1 MGSRSQVVPPP
12 PPPGFVL
19 QTILPPPPPGFVLS
33 PPPGFVLEGQAE
45 PTKPPEPTATPWRP
59 LGPVGRARALAPT
72 PEEAPA
78 LEEAGRAFLKAAEQP
93 ISATL
98 GGESFSSLVD
108 KTLGEWG
115 RTGGWRGSVTDA
127 TRIAAGVADFI
138 QSPAG
143 VAALAATVATGGAAG
158 PYIAAGFGAHAAVQ
172 TPQAIRTYLEDPTPE
187 NLQQALLTPGFAAL
201 MGSAAGHVRGP
212 AAPERVA
219 GVRAPVER
227 APEAKPA
234 PPARPLPPP
243 APVSAREAADLG
255 VSAERVPEVLRRQ
268 REAEAVTARAAERQP
283 QRPSPILEEPPPPPK
298 GFVLERPSELQRLEK
313 AGVFEKRTAVDEF
326 GDVIEK
332 GGRIVDSLGRS
343 GRVLAVNEKTVRVDF
358 GRGRPPEPVP
368 LTDVTVK
375 RHGRPKALEGI
386 GRKPVRLF
394 GDTEIAFHERL
405 LRGPEIPEG
414 GLHANPVFSLKFW
427 EKADAAIRPF
437 TEKIDMAI
445 VRAVGK
451 LPVSIR
457 KWLREDPRTKQ
468 IIQEARREVGQRQ
481 NETEG
486 VLRMVLRENPTPEE
500 LAMADRLARGVPEDL
515 TRAKPE
521 IRPVLEKAAQE
532 VQGLAQQMT
541 SERAAL
547 GLPIREEW
555 VEGPKRWYPNLWR
568 QHLGSPR
575 MIVGRLF
582 AKLTPKKAEMGS
594 LKRRTTD
601 RYTVVD
607 KSGNIARGKAGQ
619 QAIFTT
625 KPEADAFVREH
636 PHRALRV
643 LEPMTHQQAVAHGL
657 IEDLAV
663 NVRHGF
669 GKGWSLVAK
678 TRALAT
684 IGRELVSDSPQ
695 PGYVNLGERGFT
707 IPAELAKRNRHIARL
722 RDGYVPEEV
731 ASTLTAYYGPRGAF
745 STFFRVLEGN
755 LRKWVTIRNPFRHP
769 KQIIEN
775 ELTLAFGDSA
785 AALNVP
791 ARVRA
796 FRDFARGARGE
807 QNIPYWDEYTASNLW
822 YSDIVRGEFET
833 VWKGLDSV
841 KAGSAPLSLRER
853 MAIWAEENSVAR
865 ELMAADRFAEKLYR
879 AEDQVYKFYFYR
891 TLRERGLSPQ
901 EAEYRTSRTFF
912 DYSDVPPIVRAAN
925 RIIPFAPNVTY
936 QFSRIIGTALRDRP
950 ASTTMKL
957 ALLIHGYAFVREE
970 MMRAA
975 GITEQDEKNMGKLAP
990 RWDELVLPMT
1000 DSKGRNIKISILW
1013 LAPYGE
1019 LMMLQD
1025 IFAAGDPERGSAA
1038 LAHKLVPMAAQPI
1051 VTIATSRKSF
1061 GQKFLTGTE
1070 TPAEAHKKRAAEFL
1084 KGYLPGL
1091 LGQYWERL
1099 YKNATAGPERK
1110 KPLWE
1115 KALVEP
1121 ITGRVEHFRPE
1132 EKIGLSKALRAGK
1145 TRELMAETS
1154 RQRGR
1159 VIRGQAQ
1166 PETLEE
1172 VAERTYGRLA
1182 EEDVSHPGTFAV
1194 VQALE
1199 DRRIGAAR
1207 TAFKELIQSGYYSTE
1222 EDALK
1227 AVNTLRKQRQR
1238 LTKLSRAPLGAARN
1252 AAQAVIDEFR
1262 QSGRVDERQF
1272 RRFVTKLLAL
1282 REPERKAL
1290 IRWVKE
1296 QVLAS
1301 QARTGMQRKRAA
1313 EEILGASPRL

>member
-1 MGSRSQVVPPP
+1 MERAVREQAEAARR
-12 PPPGFVL
+12 
-19 QTILPPPPPGFVLS
+19 
-33 PPPGFVLEGQAE
+33 LEGEKLGEEFGTPVEERAG
-45 PTKPPEPTATPWRP
+45 KPIEA
-59 LGPVGRARALAPT
+59 APIFRGT
-72 PEEAPA
+72 EAAPQREMFAPGGQKPA
-78 LEEAGRAFLKAAEQP
+78 LELLGAQESGGEIILRFGPESVVTKGTLEQVFKGFNVEVTKQRS
-93 ISATL
+93 IHTTL
-98 GGESFSSLVD
+98 GADPRMVQSFRVSFWDEGNRL
-108 KTLGEWG
+108 
-115 RTGGWRGSVTDA
+115 
-127 TRIAAGVADFI
+127 
-138 QSPAG
+138 SPAL
-143 VAALAATVATGGAAG
+143 AKRALQERLGGAQRFTTE
-158 PYIAAGFGAHAAVQ
+158 P
-172 TPQAIRTYLEDPTPE
+172 IR
-187 NLQQALLTPGFAAL
+187 
-201 MGSAAGHVRGP
+201 
-212 AAPERVA
+212 
-219 GVRAPVER
+219 
-227 APEAKPA
+227 
-234 PPARPLPPP
+234 
-243 APVSAREAADLG
+243 
-255 VSAERVPEVLRRQ
+255 
-268 REAEAVTARAAERQP
+268 
-283 QRPSPILEEPPPPPK
+283 
-298 GFVLERPSELQRLEK
+298 QRLEK
-313 AGVFEKRTAVDEF
+313 AGVLRKGKVLDEF
-326 GDVIEK
+326 GDTIER
-332 GGRIVDSLGRS
+332 GGRVVDSMGRS
-343 GRVLAVNEKTVRVDF
+343 GKVTSVGALVQDLETGKAVFREDTLKVDF
-358 GRGRPPEPVP
+358 GKGPEPVSISE
-368 LTDVTVK
+368 VTVK

-394 GDTEIAFHERL
+394 GDTDIAFHERL

-445 VRAVGK
+445 GRAVGK

-486 VLRMVLRENPTPEE
+486 VLRMVLRENPTREE

-582 AKLTPKKAEMGS
+582 AKLRPKKAEMGS

-601 RYTVVD
+601 RFTVVD

-755 LRKWVTIRNPFRHP
+755 LRKWVTVRNPFRHP
-769 KQIIEN
+769 RQILEN

-833 VWKGLDSV
+833 VWKGLDGV

-865 ELMAADRFAEKLYR
+865 DLMAADRFAEKLYR
-879 AEDQVYKFYFYR
+879 AEDQVYKFYEYR

-975 GITEQDEKNMGKLAP
+975 GITEQDERNMGKLAP

-1000 DSKGRNIKISILW
+1000 DSKGRNIKVSILW

-1051 VTIATSRKSF
+1051 VTLATSRKSF

-1121 ITGRVEHFRPE
+1121 IIGRVEHFRPE

-1172 VAERTYGRLA
+1172 VAERTHGRLA

-1227 AVNTLRKQRQR
+1227 AINTLRKQRQR
-1238 LTKLSRAPLGAARN
+1238 LTNLSRAPLGAARN

-1282 REPERKAL
+1282 SEPERKAL

-1301 QARTGMQRKRAA
+1301 QARTGMQRKRTA